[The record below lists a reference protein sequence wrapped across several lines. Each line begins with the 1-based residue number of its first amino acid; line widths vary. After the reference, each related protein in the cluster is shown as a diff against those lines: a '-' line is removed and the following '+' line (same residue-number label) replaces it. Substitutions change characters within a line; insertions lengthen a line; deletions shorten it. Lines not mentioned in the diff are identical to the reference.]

1 MKKIIHLI
9 LILISN
15 FVFSQCNNIIDLY
28 TACTSISVD
37 YAINGN
43 YYKDLGNN
51 LNPFEGDYLYVNG
64 NNSLRFVLQK
74 KMSTEHHGTDTYCED
89 MIVGGYKL
97 VTNNVVILDGLNNV
111 NFNYTNGSSHLINSG
126 YITTG
131 NSHGYDDRDE
141 NEKWLVCTI
150 DDPNGAYYANLHMR
164 KIIHNGQ
171 EALKIRIFS
180 SGIVAREENSPPK
193 PVRLLPWG
201 EFILIKQ

>member
-1 MKKIIHLI
+1 MKKIINLI
-9 LILISN
+9 MFLLVNNIY
-15 FVFSQCNNIIDLY
+15 SQCNNIIDLY
-28 TACTSISVD
+28 NRPHNEE
-37 YAINGN
+37 NGY

-180 SGIVAREENSPPK
+180 SGIVAT
-193 PVRLLPWG
+193 VV
-201 EFILIKQ
+201 F